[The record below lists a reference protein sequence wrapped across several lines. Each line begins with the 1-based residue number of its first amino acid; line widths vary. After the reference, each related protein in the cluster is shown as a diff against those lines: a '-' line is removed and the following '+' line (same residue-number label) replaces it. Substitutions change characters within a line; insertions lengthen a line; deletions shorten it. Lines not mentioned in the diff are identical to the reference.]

1 MDMKFHQLDV
11 VKRGDIFCVRL
22 KKRNMT
28 EPDLHQFGEEVAELI
43 AEHGCRKLA
52 LALGKERL
60 DCLQSMFIGKL
71 NMIRKLLLEQKGHM
85 RLCEV
90 APLNFDV
97 LRVCKIT
104 DLIETLPDTDA
115 AVKSLEAAD

>member
-1 MDMKFHQLDV
+1 MEMSFHQVDV
-11 VKRGDIFCVRL
+11 TKRGDVFCVQL

-28 EPDLHQFGEEVAELI
+28 EADLHQFGEEIAELI
-43 AEHGCRKLA
+43 DDHGCRKLA

-71 NMIRKLLLEQKGHM
+71 NMIRRLLVDQKGHM
-85 RLCEV
+85 RLCEI

-97 LRVCKIT
+97 LKVCKIT
-104 DLIETLPDTDA
+104 ELIETQPDLDA
-115 AVKSLEAAD
+115 AVKSLEEAD